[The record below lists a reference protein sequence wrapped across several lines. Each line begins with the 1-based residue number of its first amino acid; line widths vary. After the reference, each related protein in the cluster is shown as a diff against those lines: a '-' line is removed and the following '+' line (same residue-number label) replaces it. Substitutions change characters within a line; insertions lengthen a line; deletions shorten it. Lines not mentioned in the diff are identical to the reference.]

1 MEQVKKAEYGQQLYT
16 DPVEKRLSPRF
27 AFSPAVEATDIQAN
41 IRIIGRLS
49 DISRS
54 GCYIDTISPLAKDA
68 AVTLTI
74 SKDGK
79 SFKTQATVVYSK
91 VGMGMGVS
99 FTTSTPE
106 QLLVLEGWLGE
117 LCGGEPATQG
127 APTVILEP
135 ADSKGADQELRNII
149 SELIALLNGKN
160 VVTDS
165 EGMALLRKLSK

>member
-1 MEQVKKAEYGQQLYT
+1 MDQVEKAGYGQELYT

-41 IRIIGRLS
+41 IRIVGRLS

-79 SFKTQATVVYSK
+79 SFRTQATVVYSK

-106 QLLVLEGWLGE
+106 QLLVLEAWLSE
-117 LCGGEPATQG
+117 LCGGEPASQG
-127 APTVILEP
+127 TPTVIVQP
-135 ADSKGADQELRNII
+135 DDGKGPDHELRNII

-160 VVTDS
+160 VVSDS